1 MKKDTRFFLKDFCDT
16 ELESNIKEL
25 LSVISDSEEKV
36 FSDYVELTRHII
48 EIDKLFY
55 VFRYNLA
62 NLLDQFIIY
71 NNDLIERRNIQ
82 LTEDQYYFQ
91 INALTINLISS
102 AKTLNESLEVC
113 MKTFLSKE
121 DFDSF
126 KFRILSKPYDECFS
140 YRFLLHM
147 RNYSQHGHL
156 PINIHEQRAYFDL
169 DDILSMPHF
178 DLNKQLKKE
187 INELRIDIYNQFGNS
202 PFVSYVYTVAK
213 FNLII
218 TEIYLDFLK
227 EVKPILVKSNDKKNK
242 LLSNNKFK
250 LINPDGSVSDM
261 IFYGFDGENY
271 HCFNRNDNCLSM
283 FADMKKEVKKILKI
297 EKQHFREIENKNPK

>member
-1 MKKDTRFFLKDFCDT
+1 MKKDTRFYLKDFSDT
-16 ELESNIKEL
+16 ELERNIKEL
-25 LSVISDSEEKV
+25 LSVISNSEEKI

-55 VFRYNLA
+55 VFRYNLE

-82 LTEDQYYFQ
+82 LSEDQYYFQ

-102 AKTLNESLEVC
+102 AKTLTESLEVC
-113 MKTFLSKE
+113 MKSFLSKE
-121 DFDSF
+121 NFDFF

-178 DLNKQLKKE
+178 DLNGQLKKE
-187 INELRIDIYNQFGNS
+187 INDLRIDIYSQFENS
-202 PFVSYVYTVAK
+202 PFISYVYTVAR

-218 TEIYLDFLK
+218 TEIYLNYLK
-227 EVKPILVKSNDKKNK
+227 EVKPILVRSNDRKNE
-242 LLSNNKFK
+242 LLTDNKFN

-271 HCFNRNDNCLSM
+271 HRFNRNDNSLAM
-283 FADMKKEVKKILKI
+283 FADMKKEVQKILKK
-297 EKQHFREIENKNPK
+297 EKQHYREIENKKP